1 MILYKKKM
9 LYKKIRRGR
18 EMQQV
23 TKKVKEERKKRGVSQ
38 LEMAEYLNMTQ
49 SSYSKIE
56 QGKQKL
62 LVEDLVKIAEKF
74 DISIDRLLR

>member
-1 MILYKKKM
+1 M

-18 EMQQV
+18 ELQQV

>member
-1 MILYKKKM
+1 
-9 LYKKIRRGR
+9 
-18 EMQQV
+18 MQQV

>member
-18 EMQQV
+18 ELQQV

>member
-1 MILYKKKM
+1 
-9 LYKKIRRGR
+9 
-18 EMQQV
+18 MQQV

-62 LVEDLVKIAEKF
+62 LVEDLMKIAEIF
-74 DISIDRLLR
+74 DISIDKLL